1 MDERTLELSEALFT
15 HLSEGRTA
23 LAERSR
29 HQGRE
34 LTSEDEEMWAES
46 AANKFL
52 KDRQTAGYANGDPL
66 TEGQIKEARVDAWD
80 RSFKLGRA
88 IRWWNNESMAINA
101 WIIGG
106 RDVRVQYQNGQ
117 IRTAP
122 AVAKDSADL
131 ERQINRLIGVGGVAD
146 AEWDQTRHEVG
157 FVMPDGTRVMALHA
171 VGEEVFLTL
180 RRPTMIRTSLDELT
194 RNGTMS
200 PLQASFLASLP
211 KAHQQLFIGG
221 PTNAGKTTLLRA
233 VIGGQPKDW
242 MVFTVETEPEL
253 LLERHPDLYPITY
266 SMQGTKETTQGN
278 FSRPLGDLI
287 RSCQRASADL
297 VVVGEVRDG
306 SEAGAALL
314 ALNQGYAVMGTIHSK
329 SPIDGVSNL
338 ARYFSE
344 GTGSPLDAAM
354 QRAGRGVDWFVQM
367 RRLPNG
373 KVVISE
379 IGFVELAGDGRTTV
393 TPIWAPDDDRAG
405 RLNTLAAI
413 PGPILEDLKRHGF
426 NSELS
431 DEVMVHA

>member
-1 MDERTLELSEALFT
+1 MDKRTLDLSEELFS

-23 LAERSR
+23 LAERAR
-29 HQGRE
+29 HQGRD
-34 LTSEDEEMWAES
+34 LTSQDEELWADSE
-46 AANKFL
+46 ANKFL
-52 KDRQTAGYANGDPL
+52 KNRQTDAYSNGHPL
-66 TEGQIKEARVDAWD
+66 SDEQIREARVDAWD

-88 IRWWNNESMAINA
+88 IRWWNNEHMAINA

-106 RDVRVQYQNGQ
+106 REVRVQYQNGQ
-117 IRTAP
+117 VHTAP
-122 AVAKDSADL
+122 AVAKDSDDL
-131 ERQINRLIGVGGVAD
+131 ERQVNRLIGVGGVAD

-180 RRPTMIRTSLDELT
+180 RRPTMLRTSLQELT
-194 RNGTMS
+194 NNGTIS
-200 PLQASFLASLP
+200 PLQASFVSALP

-221 PTNAGKTTLLRA
+221 PTNAGKTTFMRA
-233 VIGGQPKDW
+233 VIGAQPKNW

-253 LLERHPDLYPITY
+253 LLEQHPDLYPITF
-266 SMQGTKETTQGN
+266 SMKGAKETTQGN

-329 SPIDGVSNL
+329 SPIDAVSNL

-354 QRAGRGVDWFVQM
+354 QRAGRGVDWIVQM
-367 RRLPNG
+367 KRLSTG
-373 KVVISE
+373 QVVVSE
-379 IGFVELAGDGRTTV
+379 IGFVELSGDGRTTV
-393 TPIWAPDDDRAG
+393 TPIWAPADDRTA
-405 RLNTLAAI
+405 RLNTLSAI
-413 PGPILEDLKRHGF
+413 PSPILDDLKRNGF
-426 NSELS
+426 NAELS